1 MVIITLCFILF
12 LARFGIIIRKEF
24 DVVIHAEEGTDNK
37 KFLGIVGNMSSR
49 RNGH

>member
-12 LARFGIIIRKEF
+12 GARFGIIIRKEF
-24 DVVIHAEEGTDNK
+24 DAVIQAEEGTDYT
-37 KFLGIVGNMSSR
+37 KFLSILGNMSSR

>member
-12 LARFGIIIRKEF
+12 GARFGIIIRKEF
-24 DVVIHAEEGTDNK
+24 DVVIQAEEGPDNK

-49 RNGH
+49 RNGY

>member
-1 MVIITLCFILF
+1 MVIIILCFILF
-12 LARFGIIIRKEF
+12 GARFGIIIRKEF
-24 DVVIHAEEGTDNK
+24 DVVIQAEEGPGNK

>member
-12 LARFGIIIRKEF
+12 GARFGIIIRKEF
-24 DVVIHAEEGTDNK
+24 DSVIQAEEGPDNK
-37 KFLGIVGNMSSR
+37 KFLGILGNMSSR